1 MATFEKNSLL
11 RSCDSSGND
20 IIHYP
25 ITTLDCIKDLKDVPV
40 SKKSATFTVG
50 NINSGHSYIDCD
62 YLCDGVDDNIEI
74 NQAISNLPENG
85 GKIIILEG
93 VYNLTSNIVLNS
105 VNISIEGMGKSTCF
119 YRNSDVSGTS
129 CFDIFND
136 FCSISNVSSAN
147 SYNGIRLSNC
157 NNCSISNNFIHDNY
171 YGILV
176 NGYSKNNIIFN
187 NFSFNN
193 TYGIRTN
200 ENSNYNLVNCNTFY
214 NNEIYGIYINS
225 PFSNI
230 SNNFCFDNSD
240 YSIFVSNWSQYTIIG
255 FNHCNTGLHINNSS
269 NTISFGNYDG
279 DS

>member
-1 MATFEKNSLL
+1 MSINEEKALF
-11 RSCDSSGND
+11 RSSDKDGND
-20 IIHYP
+20 LIIYP
-25 ITTLDCIKDLKDVPV
+25 VTKAECVIDLENLSSTIKT
-40 SKKSATFTVG
+40 STFVVG
-50 NINSGHSYIDCD
+50 HVNSGHSYIDCD
-62 YLCDGVDDNIEI
+62 YLCDGVDDNVEI

-119 YRNSDVSGTS
+119 NRNSDVSGTS
-129 CFDIFND
+129 CFDVFND

-157 NNCSISNNFIHDNY
+157 NNCSISNSFFHDNY

-200 ENSNYNLVNCNTFY
+200 ENSNYNMVNCNAFY

-225 PFSNI
+225 SFSNI

-269 NTISFGNYDG
+269 NTILLGNYDG
-279 DS
+279 GS